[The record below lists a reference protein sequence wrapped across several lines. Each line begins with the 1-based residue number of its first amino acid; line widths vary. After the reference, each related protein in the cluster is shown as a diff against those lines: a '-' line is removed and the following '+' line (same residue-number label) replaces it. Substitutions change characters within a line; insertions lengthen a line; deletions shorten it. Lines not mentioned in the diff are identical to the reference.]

1 MATIYFSNTAD
12 SGDGSFRKALELATE
27 SDVVAPDP
35 NVFKPGELIT
45 ITLSTFASVTK
56 SATLVAGNFRPRIV
70 SSSGITLY
78 ARTGGQFLH
87 VDGYEFVGRVLAY
100 FPDSQFTRCLFAGN
114 AETAHL
120 VQGYAGASISLTDCL
135 VVGSKR
141 SGIYTTGR
149 NSSLTLTRTTV
160 AGCVQPCSIGS
171 STTFTSVD
179 SIVDPVCSEAGFI
192 EPPPD
197 DLSEFT
203 GALPWEE
210 WNLGLKPDS
219 IYATGATTAE
229 GERDLNGV
237 ERGRVVNGTKVYA
250 LGAYEVV
257 ETETETMWDVFDDY
271 KLVASVAVDTPDPTL
286 WS

>member
-1 MATIYFSNTAD
+1 M
-12 SGDGSFRKALELATE
+12 
-27 SDVVAPDP
+27 
-35 NVFKPGELIT
+35 
-45 ITLSTFASVTK
+45 
-56 SATLVAGNFRPRIV
+56 
-70 SSSGITLY
+70 
-78 ARTGGQFLH
+78 
-87 VDGYEFVGRVLAY
+87 
-100 FPDSQFTRCLFAGN
+100 
-114 AETAHL
+114 
-120 VQGYAGASISLTDCL
+120 
-135 VVGSKR
+135 VGSKR
-141 SGIYTTGR
+141 SGIYTTGAR
-149 NSSLTLTRTTV
+149 SSLTLTRTTV
-160 AGCVQPCSIGS
+160 AGCVRPCSIGS

-257 ETETETMWDVFDDY
+257 ETETETMWNVFDDY
-271 KLVASVAVDTPDPTL
+271 KLVASVAVDTPDLTL